1 MELGGGHSI
10 AITYHRQKRS
20 KRQTASALDH
30 IAGIGPKTREALLRA
45 LGSVKRIQT
54 AGVEDIQAV
63 VGKARGEK
71 IYAAIHVADSDENNV
86 AGNDEK
92 EI

>member
-1 MELGGGHSI
+1 MHRF
-10 AITYHRQKRS
+10 AITFHRQKRS

-71 IYAAIHVADSDENNV
+71 IYAAIHAADNDENNV